1 MVLKKI
7 LLLFSRK
14 QKNKFFVV
22 IFLGIIFSVL
32 ELFSIAIFL
41 PLINL
46 IQSGNIDFI
55 LDNNFFNKVF
65 TEYLHI
71 SEYKQVTIF
80 VSVFIIII
88 YLFKLIYHRFFNR
101 FRLKFVNNFTE
112 NLINTFF
119 SKFQTQS
126 YINYKYSS
134 SSAVIHKIFT
144 ESNQIRNILD
154 SIILAF
160 TESFTIS
167 LLIITSLLF
176 DHVTTL
182 IALLFFVIVYFIWQ
196 FFSGTDLNSLGKV
209 RKNQEKQRFK
219 IFQISYSSFREIL
232 IYNQHVFFRKIFEKH
247 NYLATNTLYKYAFKR
262 DNVKPLIEFITISSI
277 SFLIIALFLIEDY
290 ELIMIRLAF
299 FATIAYKLMPSIN
312 KFSGLFQTIKFNRVS
327 LDFNLESFHEEY
339 RDFKNQNVITKINEI
354 SISNVSYKY
363 PSREDYI
370 FRNLKIKIKK
380 GEIIGI
386 KGESGSG
393 KSTFIDLVL
402 GLLKPNAGKI
412 LINSHDLLKIR
423 SSFWSKVSTV
433 SQQINL
439 IEGTLKENLTFGDNS
454 ITDSQIIDVL
464 EKVNLSEMLNNFSNG
479 LDEVIYE
486 NSSNISGGQ
495 KQRIAIARAL
505 LRNPNLLIL
514 DEATS
519 SLDEGNEIKFINVIK
534 EIKLKNPDL
543 TILIVSHSNGILK
556 IADKVFNIK
565 NQNFIKV

>member
-1 MVLKKI
+1 
-7 LLLFSRK
+7 
-14 QKNKFFVV
+14 
-22 IFLGIIFSVL
+22 
-32 ELFSIAIFL
+32 
-41 PLINL
+41 
-46 IQSGNIDFI
+46 
-55 LDNNFFNKVF
+55 
-65 TEYLHI
+65 
-71 SEYKQVTIF
+71 
-80 VSVFIIII
+80 
-88 YLFKLIYHRFFNR
+88 
-101 FRLKFVNNFTE
+101 
-112 NLINTFF
+112 
-119 SKFQTQS
+119 
-126 YINYKYSS
+126 
-134 SSAVIHKIFT
+134 
-144 ESNQIRNILD
+144 
-154 SIILAF
+154 
-160 TESFTIS
+160 
-167 LLIITSLLF
+167 
-176 DHVTTL
+176 
-182 IALLFFVIVYFIWQ
+182 
-196 FFSGTDLNSLGKV
+196 
-209 RKNQEKQRFK
+209 
-219 IFQISYSSFREIL
+219 
-232 IYNQHVFFRKIFEKH
+232 
-247 NYLATNTLYKYAFKR
+247 
-262 DNVKPLIEFITISSI
+262 
-277 SFLIIALFLIEDY
+277 
-290 ELIMIRLAF
+290 
-299 FATIAYKLMPSIN
+299 MPSIN

-534 EIKLKNPDL
+534 EIKLKNL
-543 TILIVSHSNGILK
+543 T
-556 IADKVFNIK
+556 
-565 NQNFIKV
+565 